1 MIKISPTGEEKGGG
15 SSERVIPTIIRVNT
29 PDTKLMAGITARAE
43 LLVRESKEAFAV
55 PESAVFAS
63 GEDYYIELVENGK
76 ICWIPVTIGAD
87 GETKVEVLPADG
99 TVLQEGMA
107 VVTSPDPGLTE
118 GMEVMVSGCLEG
130 R

>member
-1 MIKISPTGEEKGGG
+1 
-15 SSERVIPTIIRVNT
+15 
-29 PDTKLMAGITARAE
+29 MAGITAVQSCLSGNA
-43 LLVRESKEAFAV
+43 KDAFAV
-55 PESAVFAS
+55 PVSAVFDS
-63 GEDYYIELVENGK
+63 GEASYIEIVENGK

-87 GETKVEVLPADG
+87 GETKMEVLPADG

-118 GMEVMVSGCLEG
+118 GMEVMVSGSQEG

>member
-1 MIKISPTGEEKGGG
+1 MQFLYQ
-15 SSERVIPTIIRVNT
+15 RY
-29 PDTKLMAGITARAE
+29 LTAE
-43 LLVRESKEAFAV
+43 
-55 PESAVFAS
+55 
-63 GEDYYIELVENGK
+63 IVENGK

-118 GMEVMVSGCLEG
+118 GMEVMVSGSQEG